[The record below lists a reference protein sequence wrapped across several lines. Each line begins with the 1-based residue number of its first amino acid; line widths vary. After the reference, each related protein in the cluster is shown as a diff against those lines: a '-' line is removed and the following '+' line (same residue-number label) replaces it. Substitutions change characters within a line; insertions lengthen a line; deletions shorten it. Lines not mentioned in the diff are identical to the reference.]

1 MRPLQLDFQ
10 RRPRASAVG
19 WLLLLAAVVT
29 LAGLLQTHRVL
40 AQQAAAHAATLH
52 RVEAKLPATD
62 TGPRKSDVHN
72 DAALQAARLVIE
84 QSKLPWSGLFAAL
97 ESADGQDVAL
107 LSVTPDVL
115 RHRVKIH
122 AEARDLVAMLAF
134 YRHLQQSDGMA
145 QVVLVDH
152 AVSKETAE
160 APVRFHV
167 NAVWGVNHDSP

>member
-10 RRPRASAVG
+10 RRPRASAFG
-19 WLLLLAAVVT
+19 WLLLLAAGVT
-29 LAGLLQTHRVL
+29 LAGLLQAHNVL

-52 RVEAKLPATD
+52 RIQVKLPAID
-62 TGPRKSDVHN
+62 PAPRQSGAHN
-72 DAALQAARLVIE
+72 DAALLTARQVIE
-84 QSKLPWSGLFAAL
+84 QSKLPWNGLFAAL

-107 LSVTPDVL
+107 LAVTPDVL

-122 AEARDLVAMLAF
+122 AEARDLAAMLVF

-167 NAVWGVNHDSP
+167 YAVWGGNHDSP